1 MKIGILTLH
10 NADNYGAVL
19 QSYALQETLEALC
32 PDDEVRVVDYR
43 NPVIERSYRIIGPRR
58 RPLGNVT
65 QFLYAPALMRK
76 RRQFGKFREEFLHVG
91 TSLFDGY
98 DVTVFGSDQIWNA
111 ELTGG
116 DLSYFGKGFSG
127 AKIAYAAS
135 DGGEI
140 GSTDDEIQGLLRGF
154 SAVSCREKSLSEKI
168 RAMTGR
174 GDIQTAC
181 DPVFLRSK
189 RQWQEFARL
198 PEERGYVLAYKVSEN
213 ARFDSEAEFLG
224 GRLGKRVVQ
233 VVYVRSLKKMF
244 CRRQKFME
252 CLSPQQ
258 FVGLFASADFVL
270 TTSFHGTAFSL
281 IFERPFFVLEIG
293 SRSERITDLLD
304 RMGIQGRYGGSARTL
319 SQESLLHMMP
329 TEKRLAEYREES
341 MCFLKRIL
349 GKNAS

>member
-1 MKIGILTLH
+1 MKIGILTFH

-19 QSYALQETLEALC
+19 QCYALQETLKTLY

-43 NPVIERSYRIIGPRR
+43 NLAIERSYRILGLRR

-76 RRQFGKFREEFLHVG
+76 HRQFGKFRTSFLDVG
-91 TSLFDGY
+91 TARFDDY
-98 DVTVFGSDQIWNA
+98 DVILFGSDQIWNA
-111 ELTGG
+111 ELTGS
-116 DLSYFGKGFSG
+116 DLSYFGKGFFG
-127 AKIAYAAS
+127 TKIAYAAS

-154 SAVSCREKSLSEKI
+154 SAVSCREKSLSKKI
-168 RAMTGR
+168 CAMTGR
-174 GDIQTAC
+174 GDIQIVC

-189 RQWQEFARL
+189 RQWQEFSQL
-198 PEERGYVLAYKVSEN
+198 PEERGYVLAYKISEHPQ
-213 ARFDSEAEFLG
+213 FDSEAEFLG
-224 GRLGKRVVQ
+224 RQLGKQVVQ

-244 CRRQKFME
+244 CRRQKFIE

-258 FVGLFASADFVL
+258 FVGLFDSADFVL

-281 IFERPFFVLEIG
+281 IFEKPFFVLAFDG
-293 SRSERITDLLD
+293 RSERITDWLSRL
-304 RMGIQGRYGGSARTL
+304 GLQGRYGESARTL
-319 SQESLLHMMP
+319 SQESLLLMEP
-329 TEKRLAEYREES
+329 TEKRLTEYREES
-341 MCFLKRIL
+341 MCFLKCIL